1 MIVANK
7 NLVGYPNLN
16 QKMSYK
22 NPGGEDHPTYTL
34 HFPVILYEKQCTLLG
49 PEGLTNGPEGLTNI
63 QTKIPVG
70 CNGGDGVIWKGMVS
84 P

>member
-1 MIVANK
+1 
-7 NLVGYPNLN
+7 
-16 QKMSYK
+16 MSYK

-49 PEGLTNGPEGLTNI
+49 PEGLTNGPEGLTNGPEGLTNI